1 MVGDNE
7 VLKASDGWVMLS
19 CDGRVWEWQVLQWR
33 CVMVGVGAAGL
44 GSWAGMVPRS
54 RCFGHFLAI
63 SCHKETKS
71 APGVELVE
79 LIESCRVDKSKRASW
94 QRPTRAKMISGL
106 INDQGVLVRFVLDT
120 WDFMLKIRTLLWN
133 IFKDMM
139 CVFFSTSW
147 LILRLNIFKDGVFR

>member
-1 MVGDNE
+1 
-7 VLKASDGWVMLS
+7 
-19 CDGRVWEWQVLQWR
+19 
-33 CVMVGVGAAGL
+33 MVGVGAAGL

-106 INDQGVLVRFVLDT
+106 INDQGFLVRFVLDT
-120 WDFMLKIRTLLWN
+120 WDFMLKIRALLWN

-139 CVFFSTSW
+139 CVCVFFPNTPF
-147 LILRLNIFKDGVFR
+147 LAKGPCRPGITL